1 MSKSNYPEIT
11 AKMDKTMNIY
21 NEDLNAV
28 RAGRAN
34 PAVLDKVLVD
44 YYGTPTPIP
53 QLASV
58 SVPEARTLVVS
69 PWDAGALK
77 EVEKA
82 ILKSELGLTP
92 NNDGKSIR
100 LNFPPPTE
108 ERRKELVKGIHKRAE
123 EAKIAVRAIR
133 RDAVEHYKAQKKAS
147 AITEDDLKGIEK
159 DIQTITDDY
168 VKEIDVMLVKKEK
181 EIMEV

>member
-1 MSKSNYPEIT
+1 MSKANYPEIT
-11 AKMDKTMNIY
+11 SKMDKTMNIY

-34 PAVLDKVLVD
+34 PAILDKLLVD

-53 QLASV
+53 QLASI
-58 SVPEARTLVVS
+58 SVPEARTLVVA

-82 ILKSELGLTP
+82 ILKSDLGLTP

-123 EAKIAVRAIR
+123 EAKIAIRAIR
-133 RDAVEHYKAQKKAS
+133 RDAVEHYKAEKKAS
-147 AITEDDLKGIEK
+147 AITEDDLKDIEK
-159 DIQTITDDY
+159 DIQALTDDY
-168 VKEIDVMLVKKEK
+168 IKEIDVMLGKKEK
-181 EIMEV
+181 EVLEV